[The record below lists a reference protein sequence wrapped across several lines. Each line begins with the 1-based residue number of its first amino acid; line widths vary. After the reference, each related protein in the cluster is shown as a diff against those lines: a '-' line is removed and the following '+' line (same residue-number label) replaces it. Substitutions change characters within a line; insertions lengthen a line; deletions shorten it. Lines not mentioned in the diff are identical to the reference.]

1 MKCTTPIHPEAAQGR
16 VREPL
21 DAVKDRLGTVPPS
34 LTRARAVSPLL
45 EGSMG
50 LPNPG
55 MTIEPDRTALVL
67 TDLQNDFLTRGG
79 NGWSLLSDS
88 YRKLDTVANLERLL
102 KTAKESG
109 LTVLVSPHYYYPTDH
124 HWSAPGSATE
134 VLMDQI
140 SVFQRRGPLTLE
152 GFAGSGADFPEQ
164 FKPYLDDDRTVVLSP
179 HKVYGSSTNDM
190 LLQLRKRRIEKVIIA
205 GPAGNLCVEAHFR
218 DLLEQAFEVAVIRDA
233 IGGTMNE
240 EGDGV
245 QAALVNFRFMAHALW
260 TTQEAVR
267 LMREASAP
275 QMPMPAANQPD
286 PAV

>member
-1 MKCTTPIHPEAAQGR
+1 MECITPMNPEAPQTLAS
-16 VREPL
+16 EPL
-21 DAVKDRLGTVPPS
+21 DAAKVRPGIVPS
-34 LTRARAVSPLL
+34 TTHVTAVSPVL
-45 EGSMG
+45 EGSLG

-55 MTIEPDRTALVL
+55 MTIEPDRTALVI
-67 TDLQNDFLTRGG
+67 TDLQNDFLTPGG
-79 NGWSLLSDS
+79 NGWPLLADS
-88 YRKLDTVANLERLL
+88 YGKLDTVANLERLL
-102 KTAKESG
+102 KAAKESG

-134 VLMDQI
+134 VLMNQI

-164 FKPYLDDDRTVVLSP
+164 FKPYLDDGRTVVLSP

-245 QAALVNFRFMAHALW
+245 QAALVNFRFLAHALW
-260 TTQEAVR
+260 TTQDAVR
-267 LMREASAP
+267 LMREGSAS
-275 QMPMPAANQPD
+275 QTPMPSVSQPVPAA
-286 PAV
+286 